1 MFFTAKIGTGSQI
14 QVSETEVKKVVT
26 DALTKGPGAMVMTTS
41 DGKTMTMPA
50 SIPAVV
56 QVPAKVSTTVD
67 VVQVPTKVSTATTTD
82 EKTVFNNIDSQ
93 IGTQIADGGPQQ
105 TTVDVVQV
113 PTKVSTTTT
122 TTTDE
127 KTVFNNVDSQIG
139 TQIAD
144 GGPQQI
150 ASQTITS
157 TGAVVQKPVVVPAIP
172 TKPMTMT
179 MNGMTMTMP
188 GMMNI
193 RGPGGI
199 TMMRPGMSYMPW
211 TMPGLPGTMTMNGKF
226 WVLLYPFFVT
236 LRAKSCISQY

>member
-1 MFFTAKIGTGSQI
+1 MIFFMFFTAKIGTGSQI
-14 QVSETEVKKVVT
+14 QVSETEVKKLVT

-56 QVPAKVSTTVD
+56 QVPAKVSITDD
-67 VVQVPTKVSTATTTD
+67 VVQVPAKVS
-82 EKTVFNNIDSQ
+82 
-93 IGTQIADGGPQQ
+93 
-105 TTVDVVQV
+105 
-113 PTKVSTTTT
+113 TTT

-139 TQIAD
+139 TQVAD

-157 TGAVVQKPVVVPAIP
+157 TGAVVQKPVVVPAVP
-172 TKPMTMT
+172 VVPANTMT

-188 GMMNI
+188 GMTMFKPAMTMTKPGMIMNMG
-193 RGPGGI
+193 GPGGI
-199 TMMRPGMSYMPW
+199 TMMRPGMPFMPW
-211 TMPGLPGTMTMNGKF
+211 TMPGLPGTMNMNGKF
-226 WVLLYPFFVT
+226 
-236 LRAKSCISQY
+236 

>member
-1 MFFTAKIGTGSQI
+1 MIFLMFFTAKIGTGSQI

-26 DALTKGPGAMVMTTS
+26 DALNGMTMTKGPGAMVMTTS

-67 VVQVPTKVSTATTTD
+67 VVQVPTKVS
-82 EKTVFNNIDSQ
+82 
-93 IGTQIADGGPQQ
+93 
-105 TTVDVVQV
+105 
-113 PTKVSTTTT
+113 T

-157 TGAVVQKPVVVPAIP
+157 TGAVVQKPVVVPAVPVVPAIP

-199 TMMRPGMSYMPW
+199 TMMRPGMSYMPL

-226 WVLLYPFFVT
+226 WVLLYPFFCNFKGQIMYKSILRLGT
-236 LRAKSCISQY
+236 LS

>member
-14 QVSETEVKKVVT
+14 QVSETEVKKLVS

-50 SIPAVV
+50 PAVV
-56 QVPAKVSTTVD
+56 QVPAKVPTTVD
-67 VVQVPTKVSTATTTD
+67 VVQVPAKVS
-82 EKTVFNNIDSQ
+82 
-93 IGTQIADGGPQQ
+93 
-105 TTVDVVQV
+105 
-113 PTKVSTTTT
+113 TT

-144 GGPQQI
+144 GGPQKI

-157 TGAVVQKPVVVPAIP
+157 TGAVVQKPAVAPAIPVVP

-188 GMMNI
+188 GLTPGMTMFKPAMTMTMPGMMNMG
-193 RGPGGI
+193 GPGGI
-199 TMMRPGMSYMPW
+199 TMMRPGMPFMPW
-211 TMPGLPGTMTMNGKF
+211 TMPGLPGTMNMNGKF
-226 WVLLYPFFVT
+226 
-236 LRAKSCISQY
+236 

>member
-67 VVQVPTKVSTATTTD
+67 VVQVPTKVST
-82 EKTVFNNIDSQ
+82 
-93 IGTQIADGGPQQ
+93 
-105 TTVDVVQV
+105 
-113 PTKVSTTTT
+113 

-139 TQIAD
+139 TQVAD
-144 GGPQQI
+144 GSSKQI
-150 ASQTITS
+150 LSQR
-157 TGAVVQKPVVVPAIP
+157 VVQKTIPSVPATMMYPGIAMTMP
-172 TKPMTMT
+172 GRTMTKP
-179 MNGMTMTMP
+179 GMTMTKP
-188 GMMNI
+188 GI
-193 RGPGGI
+193 
-199 TMMRPGMSYMPW
+199 
-211 TMPGLPGTMTMNGKF
+211 MNGKF
-226 WVLLYPFFVT
+226 LALFIFF
-236 LRAKSCISQY
+236 L

>member
-14 QVSETEVKKVVT
+14 QVSETEVKKLVS

-67 VVQVPTKVSTATTTD
+67 VVQVPAKVS
-82 EKTVFNNIDSQ
+82 
-93 IGTQIADGGPQQ
+93 
-105 TTVDVVQV
+105 
-113 PTKVSTTTT
+113 T

-139 TQIAD
+139 TQVAD

-157 TGAVVQKPVVVPAIP
+157 TGAVVQEPVVVPAVPVVPSIP
-172 TKPMTMT
+172 ANTMT

-188 GMMNI
+188 GMTMFKPAMTMTKPGMTMNLG
-193 RGPGGI
+193 GPGGI
-199 TMMRPGMSYMPW
+199 TMFGRQ
-211 TMPGLPGTMTMNGKF
+211 TK
-226 WVLLYPFFVT
+226 
-236 LRAKSCISQY
+236 

>member
-50 SIPAVV
+50 SIPAIV
-56 QVPAKVSTTVD
+56 QVPAKVS
-67 VVQVPTKVSTATTTD
+67 
-82 EKTVFNNIDSQ
+82 
-93 IGTQIADGGPQQ
+93 

-139 TQIAD
+139 TQVAD

-157 TGAVVQKPVVVPAIP
+157 TGAVVQKPVVVPAVPVVPAIP

-188 GMMNI
+188 EMTMFKPTMTMTKPGMMNI
-193 RGPGGI
+193 GGPGGI
-199 TMMRPGMSYMPW
+199 TMMRPGMPW
-211 TMPGLPGTMTMNGKF
+211 TIPGLPGTMTMNGKF
-226 WVLLYPFFVT
+226 WVLLYPFF
-236 LRAKSCISQY
+236 

>member
-14 QVSETEVKKVVT
+14 QVSETEVKKLVT

-50 SIPAVV
+50 SIPAIV

-67 VVQVPTKVSTATTTD
+67 VVQVPAKVS
-82 EKTVFNNIDSQ
+82 
-93 IGTQIADGGPQQ
+93 
-105 TTVDVVQV
+105 
-113 PTKVSTTTT
+113 TTT

-139 TQIAD
+139 TQVAD

-157 TGAVVQKPVVVPAIP
+157 TGAVVQKPAVAPAIPVVP

-188 GMMNI
+188 GLTPGMTMFKPVMTMTMPGMMNME
-193 RGPGGI
+193 GPGAI
-199 TMMRPGMSYMPW
+199 TMMRHGMPFMPL
-211 TMPGLPGTMTMNGKF
+211 TMPGLPGTMNMNGKF
-226 WVLLYPFFVT
+226 WVLLYPF
-236 LRAKSCISQY
+236 L

>member
-26 DALTKGPGAMVMTTS
+26 DALNGMTMTKGPGAMVMTTS

-67 VVQVPTKVSTATTTD
+67 VVQVPTKVST
-82 EKTVFNNIDSQ
+82 
-93 IGTQIADGGPQQ
+93 
-105 TTVDVVQV
+105 
-113 PTKVSTTTT
+113 T

-157 TGAVVQKPVVVPAIP
+157 TGEVVQKPVVVPAVPVVPAIP
-172 TKPMTMT
+172 TKPMTM
-179 MNGMTMTMP
+179 NGMTMTMP
-188 GMMNI
+188 EMTMFKPTMTMTKPGMMNI
-193 RGPGGI
+193 GGPGGI
-199 TMMRPGMSYMPW
+199 TMMRPGMPYMPW
-211 TMPGLPGTMTMNGKF
+211 TIPGLPGTMTMNGKF
-226 WVLLYPFFVT
+226 WVLLYPFF
-236 LRAKSCISQY
+236 

>member
-1 MFFTAKIGTGSQI
+1 MIFFNVFTAKIGTGSQI

-26 DALTKGPGAMVMTTS
+26 DALNGMTMTKGPGAMVMTTS

-67 VVQVPTKVSTATTTD
+67 VVQVPT
-82 EKTVFNNIDSQ
+82 
-93 IGTQIADGGPQQ
+93 
-105 TTVDVVQV
+105 TVDVVQV
-113 PTKVSTTTT
+113 PTKVSSTT

-157 TGAVVQKPVVVPAIP
+157 TGEVVQKPVVVPAVPVVPAIP

-188 GMMNI
+188 AM
-193 RGPGGI
+193 
-199 TMMRPGMSYMPW
+199 TMFKPYMPW
-211 TMPGLPGTMTMNGKF
+211 TMPRLPGTMIMNGKF
-226 WVLLYPFFVT
+226 WVLLYPFFCNFKGQIIYKSILRLGT
-236 LRAKSCISQY
+236 LS

>member
-1 MFFTAKIGTGSQI
+1 
-14 QVSETEVKKVVT
+14 
-26 DALTKGPGAMVMTTS
+26 MVMTTS

-67 VVQVPTKVSTATTTD
+67 VVQVPT
-82 EKTVFNNIDSQ
+82 
-93 IGTQIADGGPQQ
+93 
-105 TTVDVVQV
+105 TVDVVQV
-113 PTKVSTTTT
+113 PTKVSSTT

-157 TGAVVQKPVVVPAIP
+157 TGAVVQKPVVVPAVPIVPAIP
-172 TKPMTMT
+172 AKPMTMS

-188 GMMNI
+188 GMTMFNPAMTMTKPGMTMNLG
-193 RGPGGI
+193 GPGGI
-199 TMMRPGMSYMPW
+199 TMFGPGMPFMPW
-211 TMPGLPGTMTMNGKF
+211 TMPGLPGTMNMNGKF
-226 WVLLYPFFVT
+226 
-236 LRAKSCISQY
+236 

>member
-14 QVSETEVKKVVT
+14 QVSETEVKKIVT

-67 VVQVPTKVSTATTTD
+67 VVQVPTKVST
-82 EKTVFNNIDSQ
+82 
-93 IGTQIADGGPQQ
+93 
-105 TTVDVVQV
+105 
-113 PTKVSTTTT
+113 TT

-157 TGAVVQKPVVVPAIP
+157 TGEVVQKPVVVPAVPVVPAIP

-188 GMMNI
+188 AMTMFKPTMTMTKPGMMNI
-193 RGPGGI
+193 GGPGGI
-199 TMMRPGMSYMPW
+199 TMMRPGIPFRPFMPFHDS
-211 TMPGLPGTMTMNGKF
+211 GFPGTMTMNGKF
-226 WVLLYPFFVT
+226 WVLLYPFFCNFKGQIIYKSILRLGT
-236 LRAKSCISQY
+236 LS

>member
-14 QVSETEVKKVVT
+14 QVSETEVKKIVT

-50 SIPAVV
+50 SISAIVK
-56 QVPAKVSTTVD
+56 VPAKVSTTVD
-67 VVQVPTKVSTATTTD
+67 VVQVPAKVS
-82 EKTVFNNIDSQ
+82 
-93 IGTQIADGGPQQ
+93 
-105 TTVDVVQV
+105 
-113 PTKVSTTTT
+113 TTT

-139 TQIAD
+139 TQVAD

-157 TGAVVQKPVVVPAIP
+157 TGAVVQKPVVVPAVPVVPAIP

-188 GMMNI
+188 AMTMFKPTMTMTKPGMMNI
-193 RGPGGI
+193 GGPGGI
-199 TMMRPGMSYMPW
+199 TMMRPGMPYMPW
-211 TMPGLPGTMTMNGKF
+211 SMPGLPGTMTMNGKF
-226 WVLLYPFFVT
+226 CFILFVT

>member
-1 MFFTAKIGTGSQI
+1 M
-14 QVSETEVKKVVT
+14 VVT

-67 VVQVPTKVSTATTTD
+67 VVQVPAKVS
-82 EKTVFNNIDSQ
+82 
-93 IGTQIADGGPQQ
+93 
-105 TTVDVVQV
+105 
-113 PTKVSTTTT
+113 TT

-157 TGAVVQKPVVVPAIP
+157 TGAVVQKPVVVPAVPVVPAIP

-188 GMMNI
+188 GIMNN
-193 RGPGGI
+193 RGRGGI
-199 TMMRPGMSYMPW
+199 TMMRPGMPFMPW
-211 TMPGLPGTMTMNGKF
+211 TMPGLPGTMRMNGKF
-226 WVLLYPFFVT
+226 
-236 LRAKSCISQY
+236 